1 MNDSEEL
8 ELLISERGV
17 SPEGARCKEL
27 CTKSSA
33 TSGLGICPATGC
45 PFKPTPLASTRS
57 SSHLDMRQGVREP
70 SQPPGN
76 NDLGDA
82 PALRR
87 PFVSVLFLLFGR
99 SLPPNIFDFPASQVT
114 LTSPASSN
122 SEGRILSPD
131 RTVVRDSIC
140 GI

>member
-1 MNDSEEL
+1 MENAGHSRKLLSGGISVERRTLNSAHLQSPSTGAGSPAGALLQVSQLHL
-8 ELLISERGV
+8 EHLLLTVPSVDV
-17 SPEGARCKEL
+17 SIA
-27 CTKSSA
+27 
-33 TSGLGICPATGC
+33 
-45 PFKPTPLASTRS
+45 PTY
-57 SSHLDMRQGVREP
+57 
-70 SQPPGN
+70 
-76 NDLGDA
+76 LGDA